1 MSDYSKI
8 DKYLQD
14 NLDKSLDELAEL
26 VAVPSIAAQGKG
38 LDEGAALVGRMLEE
52 RGFEGEI
59 MPSGGAPV
67 VVAERKGR
75 SPKTLLFYNHYD
87 VQPPE
92 PLELWDS
99 PPFEATKRDGLMY
112 GRGISD
118 DKGHLMSRIYALDA
132 ILAEDGELPCN
143 VKFVVEG
150 EEEIGSVNLPAF
162 VEEHADRLAA
172 DACIWEFG
180 YLDHREV
187 PLQMLG
193 LRGI

>member
-26 VAVPSIAAQGKG
+26 VAVPSIAAQGKS

-52 RGFEGEI
+52 RGFEVEI

-75 SPKTLLFYNHYD
+75 STKTLLFYNHYD

-132 ILAEDGELPCN
+132 ILAEDG
-143 VKFVVEG
+143 
-150 EEEIGSVNLPAF
+150 
-162 VEEHADRLAA
+162 
-172 DACIWEFG
+172 
-180 YLDHREV
+180 
-187 PLQMLG
+187 
-193 LRGI
+193 